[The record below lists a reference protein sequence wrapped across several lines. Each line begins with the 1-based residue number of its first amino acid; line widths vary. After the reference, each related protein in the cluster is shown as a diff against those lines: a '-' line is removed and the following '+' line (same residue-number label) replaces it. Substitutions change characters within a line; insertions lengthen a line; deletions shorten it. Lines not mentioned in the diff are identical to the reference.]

1 MKKFVLPFLATFT
14 LASGSL
20 FSYQD
25 TASAASIKTDEEWI
39 TIENSTESSGSILQ
53 TATESP
59 YTVMASKPD
68 YKTNW
73 NLKKRRQGL
82 DFFACNYAMLTKAS
96 AKMRINT
103 IEAKSRLYY
112 NNGALSKSKTDTNSN
127 SNYAG
132 AEAVG
137 TVTGGYGCKGKAY
150 GNSKYVRKK
159 YKTVT
164 HQKKWNIKDV
174 L

>member
-20 FSYQD
+20 LSYQD
-25 TASAASIKTDEEWI
+25 TASATSNTDEEWI
-39 TIENSTESSGSILQ
+39 TIEDSSQGSGSILQ

-112 NNGALSKSKTDTNSN
+112 NNGALSKAKLTQIVIQTMP
-127 SNYAG
+127 G
-132 AEAVG
+132 PKLWE
-137 TVTGGYGCKGKAY
+137 
-150 GNSKYVRKK
+150 
-159 YKTVT
+159 
-164 HQKKWNIKDV
+164 Q
-174 L
+174 

>member
-20 FSYQD
+20 LSYQD
-25 TASAASIKTDEEWI
+25 TASATSNTDEEWI
-39 TIENSTESSGSILQ
+39 TIEDSSQGSGSILQ

-150 GNSKYVRKK
+150 GNSKYARK
-159 YKTVT
+159 
-164 HQKKWNIKDV
+164 NIK
-174 L
+174 LLHIRKNGT